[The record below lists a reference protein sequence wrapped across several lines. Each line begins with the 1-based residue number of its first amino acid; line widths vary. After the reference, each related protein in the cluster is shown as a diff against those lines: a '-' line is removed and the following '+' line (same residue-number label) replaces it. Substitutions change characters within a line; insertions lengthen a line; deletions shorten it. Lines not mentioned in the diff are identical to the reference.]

1 MTDDTMTRIGAAVS
15 RGRAGERLAARD
27 ELVAIWSTLASDDAL
42 HRCALAHYL
51 ADLQDDPAVE
61 LEWDERALEASTGLP
76 TAQAASF
83 LPSLHLNLADVHRR
97 LDHPVLAREHLAL
110 ARAHEHHLADDDY
123 GTMIRG
129 GIRHLDDTLGAIS

>member
-1 MTDDTMTRIGAAVS
+1 MTDDTLTRIGTAVE
-15 RGRAGERLAARD
+15 RGRSGHRAEAR
-27 ELVAIWSTLASDDAL
+27 EALTLIWSTLAADDNL

-51 ADLQDDPAVE
+51 ADLQDDPAAE

-97 LDHPVLAREHLAL
+97 LDHPARAREHLAL
-110 ARAHEHHLADDDY
+110 ARAHEQHLPDDDY
-123 GTMIRG
+123 GAMIRG
-129 GIRHLDDTLGAIS
+129 GIRHLGDTLGEVS